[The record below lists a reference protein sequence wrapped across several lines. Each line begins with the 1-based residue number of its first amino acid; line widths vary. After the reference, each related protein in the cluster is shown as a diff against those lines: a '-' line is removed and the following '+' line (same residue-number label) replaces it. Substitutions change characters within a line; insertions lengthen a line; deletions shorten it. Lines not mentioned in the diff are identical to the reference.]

1 MKKIITIVL
10 AIIFVA
16 MCVSCASG
24 AAEKPSKNSPTD
36 LAWNFGTLPTGWAD
50 KKLCSKGSDVP
61 YLDGMT
67 ILSSQQQ
74 MKMDLIHEPPTLETT
89 FSNGFLQTTAAGD
102 VLKID
107 GIVGPATIMVYYTG
121 AGNGDNN
128 KVSIK
133 IDGTEVICGEN
144 SPNTKTETVVKA
156 NYDGSTPAQ
165 VTISCGNALRIF
177 DVMIFPSEI

>member
-1 MKKIITIVL
+1 MKKIITVVL
-10 AIIFVA
+10 AIMFVA

-24 AAEKPSKNSPTD
+24 AAEKPNKNSPTD
-36 LAWNFGTLPTGWAD
+36 LAWTFGSLPIGWAD
-50 KKLCSKGSDVP
+50 KKLCSKGTDVP

-67 ILSSQQQ
+67 ILASQQQ

-121 AGNGDNN
+121 AESGDKNT
-128 KVSIK
+128 VAIK
-133 IDGTEVICGEN
+133 INGKEVVCGEN

-156 NYDGSTPAQ
+156 NYNETTPAQ
-165 VTISCGNALRIF
+165 VTISCGNSLRIF